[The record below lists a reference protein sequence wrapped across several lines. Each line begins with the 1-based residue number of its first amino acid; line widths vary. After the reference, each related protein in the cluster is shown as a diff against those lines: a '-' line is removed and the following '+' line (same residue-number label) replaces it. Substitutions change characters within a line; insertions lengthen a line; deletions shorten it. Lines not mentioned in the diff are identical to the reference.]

1 MYICAFRKRIHTFK
15 HYIYK
20 VVVAVRVGV
29 QTRLVIVVGARRQGA
44 RGGKGRAAARQLLRA
59 TSASRGRSRCILFLK
74 TCSDKSFV

>member
-44 RGGKGRAAARQLLRA
+44 RGGKAAAARHLCVPRA
-59 TSASRGRSRCILFLK
+59 VSVHLISQNLQRQKFCLGC
-74 TCSDKSFV
+74 